1 MKVHVWVRWIASIF
15 ALFLVTL
22 PVSAACPVGKQGG
35 GTWCERG
42 WEWKCERC
50 GSEYCPIMTGRKCVR
65 DDVEPQAPLARALR
79 DQEQQPSLALATK
92 EKKVLLHW

>member
-1 MKVHVWVRWIASIF
+1 MASMIA
-15 ALFLVTL
+15 LLVVSL

-50 GSEYCPIMTGRKCVR
+50 GSEYCPIMTGRKCMR
-65 DDVEPQAPLARALR
+65 DDVELRGPLARALR
-79 DQEQQPSLALATK
+79 DQDQQAALAFVATK
-92 EKKVLLHW
+92 QKQRYSR